1 MAVQKFADYPQV
13 KFTLHATI
21 NCGIKY
27 KLLLTNDSDKKSNG
41 EDENR
46 KTLSVKRLCQMQ

>member
-1 MAVQKFADYPQV
+1 MAFQKFADYPQV
-13 KFTLHATI
+13 KYTLHAFR

-27 KLLLTNDSDKKSNG
+27 KLLLTNDDDEKSND